1 MNNISE
7 NQIAAIVDQVVKE
20 IQSRGASVLAGT
32 TPNTIDSA
40 SISDGV
46 FPTIDDAVKAAHK
59 AYLELNELGLR
70 KRIEIIET
78 IRQVLRQNA
87 PQLAEMAVKETA
99 LGRVADKR
107 TKNLLVI
114 NKTPGPELMNAFA
127 FSGDDGLVLIE
138 RASWGVIGSITPTTN
153 PSETII
159 NNGIGFI
166 SAGNTGV
173 FNAHPRAKN
182 TSAHTIRLMNRA
194 SVAAGGPKNIV
205 TCVGKPTLE
214 SAAQLMKHPGINL
227 LVVTGG
233 PGVVKAAF
241 ASGKKVVCGG
251 PGNPPVVV
259 DETAKI
265 EKAGRDIIKGHSF
278 DNNIICTDEKEVIVV
293 ESVADRLLEVMKSS
307 GGYLINK
314 SQVDRLTQIVLKDLG
329 SPKPGCGGHA
339 NPDFVGKDAR
349 LLLKEIGIDV
359 NEDIRTILCE
369 VPNDHPLVW
378 SEQLM
383 PVLPITRAANVD
395 AAIDLAVKCE
405 HGYNHTASM
414 HSMNLE
420 KLSKMARAFQGSI
433 FVKNGPNYSGL
444 GEGGSGY
451 TSFTIASPTG
461 DGLTTC
467 LTFSRERRC
476 VLVDHFRIV

>member
-1 MNNISE
+1 MDISE
-7 NQIAAIVDQVVKE
+7 NQIASIVNQVVQE
-20 IQSRGASVLAGT
+20 IQTNGVNYSQPSSRNSAYSGDGVY
-32 TPNTIDSA
+32 NTIDEA
-40 SISDGV
+40 IAAARNAFHELQECTLKKRVQIVESIR
-46 FPTIDDAVKAAHK
+46 H
-59 AYLELNELGLR
+59 
-70 KRIEIIET
+70 
-78 IRQVLRQNA
+78 VLRENVND
-87 PQLAEMAVKETA
+87 LAEMAVKESR
-99 LGRVADKR
+99 LGRVADKKI
-107 TKNLLVI
+107 KNLLVI
-114 NKTPGPELMNAFA
+114 NKTPGPELMHAHA

-138 RASWGVIGSITPTTN
+138 RAAWGVIGSITPTTN

-173 FNAHPRAKN
+173 FNPHPRAKN
-182 TSAHTIRLMNRA
+182 LSSHTVRLINKASRA
-194 SVAAGGPKNIV
+194 VGGPSNLL
-205 TCVGKPTLE
+205 TSVGNPTLE
-214 SAAQLMKHPGINL
+214 SAGALMKHPGIDL

-233 PGVVKAAF
+233 PAVVQAAF
-241 ASGKKVVCGG
+241 KSGKKVVCGG

-265 EKAGRDIIKGHSF
+265 EKAGRDIVNGHSF

-293 ESVADRLLEVMKSS
+293 ESVADRLIEVMKSS

-314 SQVDRLTQIVLKDLG
+314 NQVDKLTKIVLKDFG
-329 SPKPGCGGHA
+329 QGKPGCGGHA
-339 NPDFVGKDAR
+339 NPDYVGKDAS
-349 LLLKEIGIDV
+349 LLLKEIGINVNDDV
-359 NEDIRTILCE
+359 KTVLCE
-369 VPNDHPLVW
+369 VENDHPLVW

-383 PVLPITRAANVD
+383 PILPITRVKNVD
-395 AAIDLAVKCE
+395 VAIDLAVKTE
-405 HGYNHTASM
+405 HYYNHTASM
-414 HSMNLE
+414 HSMNLD

-433 FVKNGPNYSGL
+433 FVKNGSNYSGL

>member
-1 MNNISE
+1 MHNISPNE
-7 NQIAAIVDQVVKE
+7 IAAIVDSVIQE
-20 IQSRGASVLAGT
+20 ITAKGNIAADPATRS
-32 TPNTIDSA
+32 SA

-46 FPTIDDAVKAAHK
+46 FPSIDEAVKAARV
-59 AYLELNELGLR
+59 AWYQLNELGLR
-70 KRIEIIET
+70 KRIEIVET

-87 PQLAEMAVKETA
+87 AELAEMAVKESA
-99 LGRVADKR
+99 LGRAADKKI
-107 TKNLLVI
+107 KNLLVI
-114 NKTPGPELMNAFA
+114 NKTPGPELMAAHA

-182 TSAHTIRLMNRA
+182 TSAHTIRLINKA
-194 SVAAGGPKNIV
+194 CQAAGGPPNIL
-205 TCVGKPTLE
+205 TCIGIPTLE
-214 SAAQLMKHPGINL
+214 SAGQLMKHPGINL

-233 PGVVKAAF
+233 PAVVKAAF

-259 DETAKI
+259 DESAKI
-265 EKAGRDIIKGHSF
+265 EKAGRDIVKGHSF

-293 ESVADRLLEVMKSS
+293 ETVADRLIEVMKSS
-307 GGYLINK
+307 GAYMINK
-314 SQVDRLTQIVLKDLG
+314 NQIDRLTSIVLKDLG
-329 SPKPGCGGHA
+329 SPKYGCGGHA
-339 NPDFVGKDAR
+339 NPDYVGKDAR
-349 LLLKEIGIDV
+349 LLLKEIGINV
-359 NEDIRTILCE
+359 NEDVRTILCE
-369 VPNDHPLVW
+369 VPNEHPLIW

-383 PVLPITRAANVD
+383 PILPVTRVPNVD
-395 AAIDLAVKCE
+395 AAIDLAIQCE

-420 KLSKMARAFQGSI
+420 KLSKMARTFQGSI

>member
-1 MNNISE
+1 MSNISE
-7 NQIAAIVDQVVKE
+7 NQIAAIVDQVVRE
-20 IQSRGASVLAGT
+20 IQSRGASATAGSD
-32 TPNTIDSA
+32 PNTRDS
-40 SISDGV
+40 SSYSDGV
-46 FPTIDDAVKAAHK
+46 FASIDDAIRAARK
-59 AYLELNELGLR
+59 AYQELNEIGLR

-78 IRQVLRQNA
+78 MRQVLRQHA
-87 PQLAEMAVKETA
+87 SELAEMAVQESA
-99 LGRVADKR
+99 LGRVADKKI
-107 TKNLLVI
+107 KNLLVI
-114 NKTPGPELMNAFA
+114 NKTPGPELMQAFA

-166 SAGNTGV
+166 AAGNTGV

-194 SVAAGGPKNIV
+194 SKAAGGPANLV
-205 TCVGKPTLE
+205 TCVGNPTID
-214 SAAQLMKHPGINL
+214 SANQLMKHPGINL

-233 PGVVKAAF
+233 PAVVKAAF

-278 DNNIICTDEKEVIVV
+278 DNNIICTCEKEVIVV
-293 ESVADRLLEVMKSS
+293 DSVADRLIEVMKSS

-314 SQVDRLTQIVLKDLG
+314 NQVDKLTQIVLKDLG
-329 SPKPGCGGHA
+329 QPKQGCGGHA

-349 LLLKEIGIDV
+349 LLLKEIGVNVNDDV
-359 NEDIRTILCE
+359 KTILCE
-369 VPNDHPLVW
+369 VPNEHPLIW

-383 PVLPITRAANVD
+383 PILPITRAPNVD
-395 AAIDLAVKCE
+395 AAIDLAVTCE
-405 HGYNHTASM
+405 HHYNHTASM
-414 HSMNLE
+414 HSMNLD

-476 VLVDHFRIV
+476 VVVDHFRIV